1 MKKFLFILSTV
12 LIFLLISSLNSCERD
27 NTSLQNK
34 TLPTTINEPVMFN
47 EMFTFPAGTQ
57 LSTEGKSINFV
68 LPDGYK
74 LITLL
79 TDENENET
87 IKSLSKSSV
96 TCECLAGK
104 GCNPYIIG
112 NQSGCSTDGT
122 CSRCRMTVER
132 GAEKLY
138 LKDAQIVNFNKP
150 ERFFTDEDDFQN
162 IPSPKPFIF
171 KDKEVLEHFY
181 KFIEGHTNESD
192 IETLKNATINDI
204 PEGYV
209 MVPTEFLGKL
219 IVVGMKKQ
227 GILGFFLDGSK
238 GYNCSCGS
246 GDGCTYKSTRTPKGT
261 IHYCS
266 AEDCSKCTLRHEQ

>member
-1 MKKFLFILSTV
+1 MKKFLFIISTV
-12 LIFLLISSLNSCERD
+12 LIFLSMSLLNSCERD
-27 NTSLQNK
+27 TSLQNK
-34 TLPTTINEPVMFN
+34 TFPIKIKESVMYN
-47 EMFTFPAGTQ
+47 EMFTFPVETE
-57 LSTEGKSINFV
+57 LSIEGKSLNFV

-79 TDENENET
+79 TDKDENERV
-87 IKSLSKSSV
+87 KSFSKSSV
-96 TCECLAGK
+96 SCECLAGK
-104 GCNPYIIG
+104 GCDPYMIG

-122 CSRCRMTVER
+122 CSRCLMQIEK
-132 GAEKLY
+132 GAEKFY

-171 KDKEVLEHFY
+171 KDKDVLEHFY

-192 IETLKNATINDI
+192 IEKLKGATINKI

-227 GILGFFLDGSK
+227 GILGFFLDDSK

-246 GDGCTYKSTRTPKGT
+246 GSGCTYESTWTPKGT

-266 AEDCSKCTLRHEQ
+266 AEGCSKCTLQHEQ